1 MTHFLRPVSSQWCA
15 SLRFFNMRALSR
27 GTARS
32 LQQRRQPYLICRLF
46 ATDRTKAESARAID
60 RYWKTY
66 RSNPNRVPQRTELG
80 KLQCDKIVRSL
91 YTLLQE
97 TFIPPQS
104 IPSLPPNQNNW
115 ENPTIPRERL
125 PPLPSESLQRVVA
138 RRFIE
143 VWHCM
148 SLSLNTHSNG

>member
-1 MTHFLRPVSSQWCA
+1 MVERSQWCD
-15 SLRFFNMRALSR
+15 SLRFNMRALSR

-32 LQQRRQPYLICRLF
+32 LQQRRQPYLIRRLV

-66 RSNPNRVPQRTELG
+66 RTNPNRVPQRTELG

-115 ENPTIPRERL
+115 ENPLIPREYL

-143 VWHCM
+143 VRHRM
-148 SLSLNTHSNG
+148 SLT